1 MMLTQAQIH
10 GIVRFIMTVTGT
22 VLASFGYTKIG
33 LNSDQSS
40 QLGTLLEAFV
50 GTVLPLASFAW
61 NMYSH
66 SSTGLARHFV
76 ALKDDK

>member
-40 QLGTLLEAFV
+40 QLGTLL
-50 GTVLPLASFAW
+50 PLASFAW

>member
-10 GIVRFIMTVTGT
+10 GIVRFIMTVSGS
-22 VLASFGYTKIG
+22 VLAAFGYTKLG
-33 LNSDQSS
+33 TDQAN